1 MKKFK
6 YTDKLNSAFKGFAK
20 PAVVTGVYLITFVML
35 VLFKHLNLELPPDK
49 YDPLYPGNLFII
61 LSFLVLIILQFYFLK
76 KKKSSDKPALVKM
89 TVLASLSFLFLLAAG
104 FLKLS
109 GINFPDVY
117 ILRQP
122 IGRSI
127 TGGLLVGFLVTHYYL
142 ISYLWFRIS
151 GTKSFVPLRSILNSI
166 FILFALFV
174 FTFFYSQLA
183 LPDNYKS
190 SQGGE
195 RRVAVVLGA
204 AVWSGNRPSDVL
216 VWRIDKAME
225 LYRSGEVT
233 KIQLM
238 GGNAPGEL
246 SEARVAYNYLTE
258 LNIPREDVMIEESTS
273 STTEQVKYINIVLSE
288 KMKFRDI
295 IIISDRFHLVRINEI
310 AKFYDLRVSLISSDM
325 KMSKTSLFYH
335 RVREGIALM
344 IFWMFG
350 L

>member
-1 MKKFK
+1 MR
-6 YTDKLNSAFKGFAK
+6 YTDNLNSVFKGLAK
-20 PAVVTGVYLITFVML
+20 PAVITGVYLITFVML
-35 VLFKHLNLELPPDK
+35 VLFKHISLELPPDK
-49 YDPLYPGNLFII
+49 YNPLYPGNLFII
-61 LSFLVLIILQFYFLK
+61 ISFLVLIILQFYFLK

-89 TVLASLSFLFLLAAG
+89 IVLATLSLLFLLAAG
-104 FLKLS
+104 ILKLS
-109 GINFPDVY
+109 GIKFPDEY

-122 IGRSI
+122 IGRTI
-127 TGGLLVGFLVTHYYL
+127 TGGLLIGFLVTHYYL

-151 GTKSFVPLRSILNSI
+151 GAKSFVPLRSILNSI
-166 FILFALFV
+166 FILFVLFV
-174 FTFFYSQLA
+174 FTFFYSQAGLT
-183 LPDNYKS
+183 NKFES
-190 SQGGE
+190 GKEGE

-216 VWRIDKAME
+216 VSRVDKSME
-225 LYRSGEVT
+225 LYRSGIVS

-273 STTEQVKYINIVLSE
+273 STTEQVKYINIVLAE
-288 KMKFRDI
+288 KMNFRDI

-310 AKFYDLRVSLISSDM
+310 AKFYDLKVSLISSDM
-325 KMSKTSLFYH
+325 KLSKTSLFYH
-335 RVREGIALM
+335 RVREGIALL
-344 IFWMFG
+344 IFWLFG